1 MIIIETN
8 NGPRFVNDQAI
19 ESVYFDSDKGEVWV
33 TPKEGN
39 KNLPAFPT
47 YPTYINVENV
57 RFISQ
62 YQPTEYIYK
71 GSSVEQLTKQLED
84 LCITVD
90 YLRSC
95 YISAREFA
103 DALFSLATDHSAD
116 HVEKQAILSE
126 IKTYEDKIDK
136 AGTILHIEKDKQKNK

>member
-1 MIIIETN
+1 MIIIETK
-8 NGPRFVNDQAI
+8 NGPRFVNDQAM
-19 ESVYFDSDKGEVWV
+19 ESVCFDSDKGKVLI
-33 TPKEGN
+33 TSAKC
-39 KNLPAFPT
+39 KTTRYL
-47 YPTYINVENV
+47 NVENV
-57 RFISQ
+57 RFVSQ

-71 GSSVEQLTKQLED
+71 GSSVEQLAKQLED

-116 HVEKQAILSE
+116 HVEKQTILSE

-136 AGTILHIEKDKQKNK
+136 AGTLLHIERDKQKK

>member
-8 NGPRFVNDQAI
+8 NGPRFVNDQTI

-39 KNLPAFPT
+39 NILPVF
-47 YPTYINVENV
+47 PTYINVENV

-62 YQPTEYIYK
+62 SQPTEYIYK
-71 GSSVEQLTKQLED
+71 GSSVEQLAKQLED
-84 LCITVD
+84 LCITVE

-136 AGTILHIEKDKQKNK
+136 AGTILHIEKDKQKK

>member
-1 MIIIETN
+1 MIIIEAN

-39 KNLPAFPT
+39 KILPAF
-47 YPTYINVENV
+47 PTYINVENV

-71 GSSVEQLTKQLED
+71 GSSVEQLAKQLED

-95 YISAREFA
+95 YISARQFA

-136 AGTILHIEKDKQKNK
+136 AGTLLHIEKDKQKK